1 MKSLLALSAL
11 LLSASPA
18 LADDFFYLQ
27 CNTNLSKITKDLRAN
42 KIIESQEGVDIP
54 LISKVDLTN
63 NRIMGAQSN
72 PEWEEMEIV
81 NGVYSVEEE
90 ELENGVTTSMSM
102 SMQVDPPGQVTL
114 NILSR
119 DDDISISVKMTGM
132 CKEVDASVFEKA
144 LKESES

>member
-72 PEWEEMEIV
+72 AEWEEIEIV

-90 ELENGVTTSMSM
+90 DLENGVTTSMSM

>member
-72 PEWEEMEIV
+72 PGWEEMEIV